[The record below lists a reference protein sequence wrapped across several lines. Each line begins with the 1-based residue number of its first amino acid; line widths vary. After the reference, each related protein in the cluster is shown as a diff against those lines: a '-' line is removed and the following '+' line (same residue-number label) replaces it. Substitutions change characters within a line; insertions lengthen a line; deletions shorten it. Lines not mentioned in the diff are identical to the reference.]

1 MKKKIISLM
10 TLMLC
15 VTLASCNVN
24 TTKSVDNNSN
34 NNNDQINSTD
44 SGNNYGGD
52 TNTSE
57 TPIPSSNP
65 IISSEVISS
74 SIANS
79 DSSNEPVVV
88 TDPLDQIIADFV
100 SDLNVSVPSVK
111 EYNFDY
117 AVFYYYAYQT
127 YVISM
132 MCDDNSGSLA
142 DNYAKGF
149 TADTN
154 LVSMND
160 DDYYP
165 VSEAGYL
172 YTDSTNGLFISFYS
186 EDGYFIYTILR
197 YDGLYGTLDVSE
209 IDTNW
214 YVDYVNLEGYT
225 ILDKFPSTQ
234 IKDMLGIITNV
245 DIPSSDEDIYPA
257 LFQEA
262 YVDDEDNY
270 YPNTFYVVLEG
281 NQMEPYVNIL
291 QKAGYTAEVVENIGE
306 TIDWDTFEFV
316 EYTYYTAYGYDANK
330 NIYISIVLDDNENTL
345 ISFNKF
351 EDLFSTSKTTNTDWT
366 DKEKALMN
374 STLHQV
380 LPFMAFGNDY
390 DLYDASDDDWTL
402 LVLEDSYFEDL
413 TEDYINLLLNEGFF
427 IDDVTWDDTYYC
439 YDNGYVYIEIY
450 IAYEYGG
457 NYLEIYYEPTHLGT
471 LDSLSLNI
479 NQLDIVAGVSYQLE
493 PIYNPETAKYPTTW
507 SSSDN
512 NVATV
517 DNNGLVT
524 IKNDASINSSVTI
537 TASTAVGKTASCT
550 FNIKEN
556 KVTGLLFDKEN
567 YDVTPGGKK
576 VSVSYTLLP
585 YGVTTNEQVNFSIN
599 PNNAG
604 ILFDAG
610 AMSLKAEET
619 AVIGTV
625 VTLKGSINE
634 YEATATVTVI
644 SSEIS
649 HTLDRDFFGIQ
660 KSDYSVYKSYK
671 KTTDE
676 GATYDL

>member
-15 VTLASCNVN
+15 ITLASCNLNTRSSVN
-24 TTKSVDNNSN
+24 NNSST
-34 NNNDQINSTD
+34 NNNDQISSTD
-44 SGNNYGGD
+44 SGNNYGGE

-74 SIANS
+74 SIASS
-79 DSSNEPVVV
+79 DSNSEPIVN

-117 AVFYYYAYQT
+117 TVFYYYAYQA

-132 MCDDNSGSLA
+132 MCEDNSGSLA

-160 DDYYP
+160 DDYP
-165 VSEAGYL
+165 MSEAGYL

-214 YVDYVNLEGYT
+214 YVDYLNLEGYT
-225 ILDKFPSTQ
+225 LLDKFPSTQ
-234 IKDMLGIITNV
+234 IKDMLGITANI

-262 YVDDEDNY
+262 YVDEEDNY

-291 QKAGYTAEVVENIGE
+291 QKAGYTAEVIENIGE
-306 TIDWDTFEFV
+306 TIDWDTFELV

-374 STLHQV
+374 STH
-380 LPFMAFGNDY
+380 
-390 DLYDASDDDWTL
+390 
-402 LVLEDSYFEDL
+402 
-413 TEDYINLLLNEGFF
+413 YI
-427 IDDVTWDDTYYC
+427 
-439 YDNGYVYIEIY
+439 
-450 IAYEYGG
+450 
-457 NYLEIYYEPTHLGT
+457 
-471 LDSLSLNI
+471 
-479 NQLDIVAGVSYQLE
+479 
-493 PIYNPETAKYPTTW
+493 
-507 SSSDN
+507 
-512 NVATV
+512 
-517 DNNGLVT
+517 
-524 IKNDASINSSVTI
+524 
-537 TASTAVGKTASCT
+537 
-550 FNIKEN
+550 
-556 KVTGLLFDKEN
+556 
-567 YDVTPGGKK
+567 
-576 VSVSYTLLP
+576 
-585 YGVTTNEQVNFSIN
+585 
-599 PNNAG
+599 
-604 ILFDAG
+604 
-610 AMSLKAEET
+610 
-619 AVIGTV
+619 
-625 VTLKGSINE
+625 
-634 YEATATVTVI
+634 
-644 SSEIS
+644 
-649 HTLDRDFFGIQ
+649 
-660 KSDYSVYKSYK
+660 KSYHLWRLVMIMIYMMLLMMI
-671 KTTDE
+671 
-676 GATYDL
+676 GPY